1 MSNSH
6 DHDDDGVALCVV
18 GREMQII
25 SLTNFIL
32 GLTEEINC
40 IFESGD
46 VFTDDLFNV
55 QDIVTISQFVVGVLD
70 TLGAC

>member
-1 MSNSH
+1 
-6 DHDDDGVALCVV
+6 
-18 GREMQII
+18 MQII